1 MLDFLYSADTRK
13 ALAVVLILV
22 IVVLALTNLL
32 SISLL
37 AAASLLVS
45 FAVGKLRIKSIG
57 IELVTFITVISA
69 LAYGTV
75 AGAII
80 GLALIIFHLAIPQ
93 YMGAYVIWVIPEYA
107 LASVLA
113 VALAG
118 SVAQT
123 GIIVTI
129 ILNAINVLLT
139 FIVSREYLPRYLPY
153 AATNIIFN
161 IILFTQAGE
170 AVLGMLK

>member
-1 MLDFLYSADTRK
+1 MLDFLYSVNTRK

-32 SISLL
+32 LISLL

-69 LAYGTV
+69 LAYGTA

-80 GLALIIFHLAIPQ
+80 GLALITIHIAIPQ

-107 LASVLA
+107 LAAVLVSA
-113 VALAG
+113 IGG
-118 SVAQT
+118 SVASA
-123 GIIVTI
+123 GIIVTLV
-129 ILNAINVLLT
+129 LNAINVLLT
-139 FIVSREYLPRYLPY
+139 FIVSREHLPRYLPY
-153 AATNIIFN
+153 AATNVIFN

-170 AVLGMLK
+170 AVFQMLK